1 MGDAEE
7 ADYDAGLSG
16 VPTELAPSADVTSAQ
31 VAWALADD
39 HDDYQDGRRFSPSQ
53 ITAMAVAAAVILA
66 AGAGVVAWQ
75 HMGRAASAQAV
86 EGATVAPTTVAA
98 PTTKRG
104 WGGPAINRPTIQI
117 PPPPPSTVTVTAPPP
132 PVARPVAVPPSQDV
146 PIAPSV
152 IAGLIPYNERFLAM
166 IQQRGWAVW
175 DRELMLER
183 AHSTCSMLRDGEN
196 PDLIANK
203 LMGVEAQLSWQMAA
217 QFVGTV
223 RDAYPNCN

>member
-16 VPTELAPSADVTSAQ
+16 VPTELAPSADVTSANT
-31 VAWALADD
+31 AWALDD
-39 HDDYQDGRRFSPSQ
+39 GYEEPRRRFSAGQ
-53 ITAMAVAAAVILA
+53 ITAMAVAAAVILT

-75 HMGRAASAQAV
+75 HLRGGEGPREEGVTAASTMV
-86 EGATVAPTTVAA
+86 TSVAPTF
-98 PTTKRG
+98 
-104 WGGPAINRPTIQI
+104 WGSPRSPKKPL
-117 PPPPPSTVTVTAPPP
+117 PPPPPPVQTVTVTAPPP
-132 PVARPVAVPPSQDV
+132 PVARQVAIPPSQAV
-146 PIAPSV
+146 PVAPSV